1 MDNLTDKL
9 QKLLDKLK
17 ETPADFKGD
26 LNAYKVGYA
35 TQYIEILLEGVK
47 Q

>member
-9 QKLLDKLK
+9 ERLLDKLK
-17 ETPADFKGD
+17 DTPADFIGD

-35 TQYIEILLEGVK
+35 TQYIENLLEGVK